1 MNTNRLS
8 LYWIYFI
15 IMSICCIFCAFLAFS
30 KIKIV
35 RWEFFY
41 PKQQKWAQKHD
52 VKLNSLVK
60 RFFLLISTLYFLI
73 GVFPSCLDLPRVLT
87 SDYKQSQGVVIKKSE
102 MSIWLENGM
111 HYRVEKVDWC
121 EKGDCVQLTYLPFT
135 RYATITNIVKSHR

>member
-1 MNTNRLS
+1 MDAILFKMISRS
-8 LYWIYFI
+8 MI
-15 IMSICCIFCAFLAFS
+15 IIAMIITL
-30 KIKIV
+30 
-35 RWEFFY
+35 
-41 PKQQKWAQKHD
+41 
-52 VKLNSLVK
+52 L
-60 RFFLLISTLYFLI
+60 FFLIKRILI

-111 HYRVEKVDWC
+111 HYRVGKVDWC

>member
-1 MNTNRLS
+1 MDLPRVLTS
-8 LYWIYFI
+8 DYKQSQGVVIKKSE
-15 IMSICCIFCAFLAFS
+15 MSIL
-30 KIKIV
+30 
-35 RWEFFY
+35 
-41 PKQQKWAQKHD
+41 
-52 VKLNSLVK
+52 K

-111 HYRVEKVDWC
+111 HYRVGKVDWCEKGDCVQYYRVGKVDWC